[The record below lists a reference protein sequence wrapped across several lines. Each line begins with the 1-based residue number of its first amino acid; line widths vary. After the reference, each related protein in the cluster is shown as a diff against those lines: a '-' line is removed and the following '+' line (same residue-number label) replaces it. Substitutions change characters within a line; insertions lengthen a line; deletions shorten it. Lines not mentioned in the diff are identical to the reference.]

1 MPNNKLI
8 KLSKIS
14 INMKIFILMIKIEN
28 AQLEDKVLIKI
39 IIILRK
45 ISKEQNL
52 MKEIELWAHMYRKI
66 STQIKLLK
74 IKTCSRI

>member
-52 MKEIELWAHMYRKI
+52 MKEIEL
-66 STQIKLLK
+66 
-74 IKTCSRI
+74 

>member
-52 MKEIELWAHMYRKI
+52 MKEIETHLH
-66 STQIKLLK
+66 
-74 IKTCSRI
+74 